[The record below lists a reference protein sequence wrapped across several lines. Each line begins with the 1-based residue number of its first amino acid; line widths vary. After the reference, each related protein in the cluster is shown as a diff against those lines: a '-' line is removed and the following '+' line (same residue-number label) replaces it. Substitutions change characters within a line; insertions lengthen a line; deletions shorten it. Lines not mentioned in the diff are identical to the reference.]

1 MITGK
6 DVCGAISL
14 ACMTL
19 CMQAL
24 ADATEALWLFDEGA
38 PGTEVATVTNKV
50 DPSKYSGMAF
60 AVNADNAQNQGRVPV
75 YSDDAPGKYIYSNSS
90 RSQLLV

>member
-24 ADATEALWLFDEGA
+24 AYATEALWLFDEA
-38 PGTEVATVTNKV
+38 PPATTIL
-50 DPSKYSGMAF
+50 F
-60 AVNADNAQNQGRVPV
+60 R
-75 YSDDAPGKYIYSNSS
+75 
-90 RSQLLV
+90 